1 MSEEREREH
10 ARMVGAVIAKEVSAE
25 MAPPLGELRD
35 RLALIVDTL
44 DRHVALSTGPT
55 AFPWTELQKLRQ
67 AIAQAYLSCAGV
79 ARLAGELSLALAAVG
94 APMGVVDVD
103 HEVEGAVHLSSR
115 RLGTSTELLVDTGSV
130 PPARGAP
137 GELMLAVAQL
147 VLVCADSAAKVP
159 GSSLSVRTRFDPS
172 TQTVVI
178 AVADNGGGA
187 PDSAGP
193 ALAHVAAVASRAGGS
208 CVGTSQDGVGS
219 AFELR
224 LPAAE

>member
-10 ARMVGAVIAKEVSAE
+10 ARMVGAVIAGEVAAE

-35 RLALIVDTL
+35 RLGLIVDTL

-55 AFPWTELQKLRQ
+55 PFPWNALQQLRQ
-67 AIAQAYLSCAGV
+67 QLAQAYLTCASV

-94 APMGVVDVD
+94 APMGTVEVD

-115 RLGTSTELLVDTGSV
+115 RLASTTELLVDTGSV

-147 VLVCADSAAKVP
+147 VLVCADSAAKVA
-159 GSSLSVRTRFDPS
+159 GSALSVRTRYDAA
-172 TQTVVI
+172 TNTVVI
-178 AVADNGGGA
+178 MVADNGGGA
-187 PDSAGP
+187 PDAAGP

-208 CVGTSQDGVGS
+208 CVGTSQEGMGS

-224 LPAAE
+224 LPAA

>member
-10 ARMVGAVIAKEVSAE
+10 ARMVGAVIAAEVAAE

-35 RLALIVDTL
+35 RLGLIVERL

-55 AFPWTELQKLRQ
+55 PFPWNEVQ
-67 AIAQAYLSCAGV
+67 AIRQTLAQAYLTCAGV

-103 HEVEGAVHLSSR
+103 HEIEGAVHLASR
-115 RLGTSTELLVDTGSV
+115 RLAASTELLVDTGSV

-147 VLVCADSAAKVP
+147 VLVCADSAARVE
-159 GSSLSVRTRFDPS
+159 GSALSVRTRHDAAAG
-172 TQTVVI
+172 QVVVM
-178 AVADNGGGA
+178 VADNGGGA
-187 PDSAGP
+187 PDAAGP
-193 ALAHVAAVASRAGGS
+193 ALAHVAAVARRAGGS
-208 CVGTSQDGVGS
+208 CVGTSQEGMGS

-224 LPAAE
+224 LPVA

>member
-1 MSEEREREH
+1 
-10 ARMVGAVIAKEVSAE
+10 MVGAVIAAEVAAE

-35 RLALIVDTL
+35 RLGLLVERL

-55 AFPWTELQKLRQ
+55 PFPWNEVQGLRQ
-67 AIAQAYLSCAGV
+67 AIAQAYLTCAGV

-94 APMGVVDVD
+94 SPMGVVDVD

-115 RLGTSTELLVDTGSV
+115 RLGATEVLVDTGTV

-147 VLVCADSAAKVP
+147 VLVCAESAAKVA
-159 GSSLSVRTRFDPS
+159 GSALSVRTRHDAAAGA
-172 TQTVVI
+172 VVI
-178 AVADNGGGA
+178 MVADNGGGA
-187 PDSAGP
+187 PEAAGP

-208 CVGTSQDGVGS
+208 CVGTSQDGLGS

-224 LPAAE
+224 LPVAG